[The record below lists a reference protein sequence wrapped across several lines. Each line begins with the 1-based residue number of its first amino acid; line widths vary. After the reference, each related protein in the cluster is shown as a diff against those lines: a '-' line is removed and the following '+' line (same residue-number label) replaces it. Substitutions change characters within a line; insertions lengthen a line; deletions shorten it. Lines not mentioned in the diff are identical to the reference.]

1 MKMTQMEKKQLMIF
15 IFVAYGLTYALG
27 LVMWAFYGTGADLGV
42 FPNVQMM
49 YPAAGVMLAYL
60 ITKKGD
66 KKLPRALFVF
76 FVLLTAVMALC
87 ALLSVFMPKTM
98 QSGETEISAWLMCV
112 QVVLILGSI
121 IFWILLLAS
130 GKEKRAAYGLK
141 GKNWKTSLLCI
152 LLFFVLYSVKMGIAS
167 AAGGQLGAFG
177 KIWADPAA
185 WLYLVSLFIN
195 FFLVA
200 VAFFGE
206 EYGWRYYLQPIMQRR
221 FGLRGGVL
229 LLGVV
234 WGLWHLPVDFF
245 YYTTP
250 DMGLIACV
258 SQQITCIFIGI
269 FLAYV
274 YMKTEN
280 IWVPVAVHFLNN
292 NLIPMFAGDYSA
304 NILQGQAIRWG
315 DLVPALI
322 LNLVIFG
329 WFFFL
334 KPFRENSTR

>member
-15 IFVAYGLTYALG
+15 VLVAYGLTYVLG
-27 LVMWAFYGTGADLGV
+27 LAMWAFYGTGADLSV
-42 FPNVQMM
+42 FPNAQMM

-60 ITKKGD
+60 ITKKED

-76 FVLLTAVMALC
+76 FVLFTAVMAVC

-98 QSGETEISAWLMCV
+98 KYGETEVSAWLMGV
-112 QVVLILGSI
+112 QVLIILGSI
-121 IFWILLLAS
+121 VFWIFLLTA
-130 GKEKRAAYGLK
+130 GKEKRAAYGLR
-141 GKNWKTSLLCI
+141 GKNWKASFLCI
-152 LLFFVLYSVKMGIAS
+152 LLFFALYTVRMGIAS
-167 AAGGQLGAFG
+167 AAGGQLDDFG
-177 KIWADPAA
+177 KIWADPIT
-185 WLYLVSLFIN
+185 WTYLVSLFIN
-195 FFLVA
+195 FFLA
-200 VAFFGE
+200 AAAFFGE

-234 WGLWHLPVDFF
+234 WGLWHLPIDFF

-304 NILQGQAIRWG
+304 EVLQGQAIHWG
-315 DLVPALI
+315 ELVPALI

-329 WFFFL
+329 WFLFL
-334 KPFRENSTR
+334 KPFRENGTK